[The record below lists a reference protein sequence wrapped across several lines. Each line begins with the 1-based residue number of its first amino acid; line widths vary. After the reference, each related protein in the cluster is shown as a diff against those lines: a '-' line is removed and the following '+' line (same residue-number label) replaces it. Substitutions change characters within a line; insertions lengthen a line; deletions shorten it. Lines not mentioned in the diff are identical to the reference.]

1 MCKVLVA
8 EDEILLGLDIIATLG
23 QAGIQ
28 AIGPYPTVDGALAAI
43 EGRTFDAALID
54 INLKGVPSFE
64 VAAALRRK
72 GIPFAFV
79 TAYDRIPLPQELRRA
94 PLLRKPYDEQK
105 LVSVARALL
114 GIAQA

>member
-28 AIGPYPTVDGALAAI
+28 AIGPYPTV
-43 EGRTFDAALID
+43 E
-54 INLKGVPSFE
+54 
-64 VAAALRRK
+64 RK